1 MGKVNL
7 LLVDD
12 EQEVLDEWKNHF
24 SPEKFNIFE
33 ASTGEVALQVVE
45 KVRKDK
51 NPRFLIVLL
60 DVRMPGLDGL
70 QVLER
75 IKSRIPFAKIFIITG
90 NVEEQNITDA
100 AFLTGKFG
108 GDGFFEKSKIDFD
121 ELKRQINDFLNEEKI
136 KLSKVKSIKNALEHL
151 VPKVDISLPYDI

>member
-12 EQEVLDEWKNHF
+12 EQEVLHEWKNHF

-45 KVRKDK
+45 KIRKDK
-51 NPRFLIVLL
+51 SPRFLIVLL

-90 NVEEQNITDA
+90 NVEVQNITDA

-108 GDGFFEKSKIDFD
+108 GDGFFEKSRIDFD
-121 ELKRQINDFLNEEKI
+121 ELKRQINDFLNEEKT
-136 KLSKVKSIKNALEHL
+136 KLLKVKSIKNALEHL